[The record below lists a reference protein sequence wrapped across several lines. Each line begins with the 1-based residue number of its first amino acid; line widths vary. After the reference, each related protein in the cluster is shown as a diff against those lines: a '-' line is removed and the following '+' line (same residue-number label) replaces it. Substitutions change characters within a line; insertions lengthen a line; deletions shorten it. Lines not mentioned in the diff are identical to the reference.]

1 MTMIFDGTLGLTNPG
16 NLTVAGGNVIVPSN
30 LTVQTNSGAN
40 TPLVLTNNNAAIV
53 GNLGVG
59 TSTAPTIPFLAQS
72 NTGSGTQR
80 TVAQLNTYESTTGT
94 GINLDFAQTGVT
106 VGRIASNFV
115 AAGQM
120 GLQFSTYNSGLN
132 TNMTLNQNGILLKPN
147 TPSFLAGGVASSSY
161 TVNST
166 IVFNSVYYNIGSY
179 YNASNGQ
186 FTAPVAGTYFFSA
199 IVLINGSTTN
209 AQYDFLLYAS
219 GNGWYAAPGR
229 ISYSYPGTSWNDG
242 YIAVGVHQNV
252 KMAAGDTAYCYFS
265 TFGAGGI
272 YTGTT
277 WTRFSGHFVG

>member
-1 MTMIFDGTLGLTNPG
+1 MTAIYAGTTSTNAYGVSGDTSG
-16 NLTVAGGNVIVPSN
+16 NLV
-30 LTVQTNSGAN
+30 LQTNGTTTA
-40 TPLVLTNNNAAIV
+40 LTLTYAQNAILA

-59 TSTAPTIPFLAQS
+59 TSSAPTIPFVAQS
-72 NTGSGTQR
+72 NTGTGTQR
-80 TVAQLNTYESTTGT
+80 TLAQLNTYESTTGT
-94 GINLDFAQTGVT
+94 GINLDFAQAGTT

-147 TPSFLAGGVASSSY
+147 TPSFCAGGVASSSY
-161 TVNST
+161 TVNNT
-166 IVFNSVYYNIGSY
+166 IVFNSVFYNIGSY

-199 IVLINGSTTN
+199 VVLVNGSTTS
-209 AQYDFLLYAS
+209 AQYDFLLSAS
-219 GNGWYAAPGR
+219 GNNWYAAPGR
-229 ISYSYPGTSWNDG
+229 ISYSNPGTSWGDG
-242 YIAVGVHQNV
+242 YIAVGINQNV
-252 KMAAGDTAYCYFS
+252 KMAAGDTAYCFFT

-272 YTGTT
+272 YTGTS